1 MVASSPGRVVS
12 KINWRPLETTQ
23 PGEEPTFKD
32 KSIVTISTLYACKL
46 HSEISFLLWSPIHSS
61 CKIHVH
67 SYKVAL
73 GTKPC
78 TVS

>member
-46 HSEISFLLWSPIHSS
+46 HSEISLFIMESYTFFLQDT
-61 CKIHVH
+61 CAFV
-67 SYKVAL
+67 
-73 GTKPC
+73 
-78 TVS
+78 